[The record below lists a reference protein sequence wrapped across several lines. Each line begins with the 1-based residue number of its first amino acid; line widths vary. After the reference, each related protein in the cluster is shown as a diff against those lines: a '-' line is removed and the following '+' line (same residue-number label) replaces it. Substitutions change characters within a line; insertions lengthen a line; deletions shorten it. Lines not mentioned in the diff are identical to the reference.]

1 MAQIPKGRLV
11 KGLYKSIR
19 RDCAIYFSITVLAAV
34 FNNGSFMA
42 RWWQLKYLF
51 VFTLNYLGFHDP
63 I

>member
-1 MAQIPKGRLV
+1 MAQIPKGRLI

-42 RWWQLKYLF
+42 LATQIF
-51 VFTLNYLGFHDP
+51 VCFHP
-63 I
+63 